1 MNKEYCVRGAFDLP
15 EEFHGHPGGIS
26 RVVLG
31 PDVYNEQ
38 RPDALDSER
47 LIIHTNEY
55 AVGGDSGHAHAFY
68 ILEGTMEATV
78 GDKTYTAGPGD
89 CVFLPRNVMHGH
101 RNIGDVPLKFL
112 FISTMLDV

>member
-1 MNKEYCVRGAFDLP
+1 MNKEYCVRRAVDLP

-47 LIIHTNEY
+47 LIIHTN
-55 AVGGDSGHAHAFY
+55 
-68 ILEGTMEATV
+68 
-78 GDKTYTAGPGD
+78 
-89 CVFLPRNVMHGH
+89 
-101 RNIGDVPLKFL
+101 
-112 FISTMLDV
+112 